1 MSWIIN
7 ELKRI
12 RDYVKKPLKEPQDF
26 TDWLVFG
33 DRPHI
38 PIKEAAK
45 AASDAAKA
53 ATRSYQDAVKAV
65 AERNGDISPII
76 DDMRENIKGEELA
89 PAAKPFIPPAPPLPP
104 SNIPPAPPLPP
115 SNIPPAPPLPPSN
128 IPPAPPLP
136 PQRELIPK
144 PPRNSVAMQPQEEP
158 KENTV
163 DALMQSIRQGKPLKP
178 TTRKQPPATK
188 KTFLDELKENPK
200 LTKKEIKII
209 QKEIKKQ
216 PQTFNDLIKANK
228 KFQALSKQTET
239 KNEPFEDEDWGFGIR
254 RKPRGRKYGRKY

>member
-45 AASDAAKA
+45 AAADAAKA
-53 ATRSYQDAVKAV
+53 ATKSYQDAAKAV
-65 AERNGDISPII
+65 GNRTGDISPII

-104 SNIPPAPPLPP
+104 SNIP
-115 SNIPPAPPLPPSN
+115 S
-128 IPPAPPLP
+128 APPLP
-136 PQRELIPK
+136 PQQELIPK

-188 KTFLDELKENPK
+188 KTFLDELKETPK

>member
-45 AASDAAKA
+45 AAADAAKA
-53 ATRSYQDAVKAV
+53 ATKSYQDAAKAV

-115 SNIPPAPPLPPSN
+115 
-128 IPPAPPLP
+128 
-136 PQRELIPK
+136 QQELIPK

>member
-89 PAAKPFIPPAPPLPP
+89 PAAKPF
-104 SNIPPAPPLPP
+104 
-115 SNIPPAPPLPPSN
+115 IPPAPPLPPSN